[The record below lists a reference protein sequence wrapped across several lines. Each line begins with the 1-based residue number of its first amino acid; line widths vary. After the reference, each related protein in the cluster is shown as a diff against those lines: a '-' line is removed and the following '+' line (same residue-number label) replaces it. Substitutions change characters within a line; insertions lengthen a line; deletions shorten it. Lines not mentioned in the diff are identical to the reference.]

1 MTNFT
6 KYSDLRTQLEATQT
20 LPSAPPPPQD
30 VYHWV
35 LIKSK
40 EEELLKLKERYEGK
54 HKKYTKILDRLLWL
68 NASSSGIT
76 VASGISSVATLSTF
90 IGLPVSIPLAAVSL
104 TGAGISGI
112 TTALTKKYQKKLT
125 KVTKLIDKVT
135 SALAVFET
143 SASKALN
150 DGRIDEGEFGMLQ
163 GLHFKVLSELTAIN
177 RKMEAETRTQLQKS
191 LLEEIN
197 DLKRRVEKKD
207 A

>member
-1 MTNFT
+1 M
-6 KYSDLRTQLEATQT
+6 YPQLEET
-20 LPSAPPPPQD
+20 LPSAPPQD
-30 VYHWV
+30 VYHWN
-35 LIKSK
+35 LIQSK
-40 EEELLKLKERYEGK
+40 KLELLKLQEKYEKK
-54 HKKYTKILDRLLWL
+54 HKKYTKILDRLVWL

-143 SASKALN
+143 SVSKSLN
-150 DGRIDEGEFGMLQ
+150 DGRIDEREFGMLQ
-163 GLHFKVLSELTAIN
+163 GLHFKVFSELTTID
-177 RKMEAETRTQLQKS
+177 RKMEAETRTQLQNS
-191 LLEEIN
+191 LLEKMSNLERR
-197 DLKRRVEKKD
+197 LKPKD